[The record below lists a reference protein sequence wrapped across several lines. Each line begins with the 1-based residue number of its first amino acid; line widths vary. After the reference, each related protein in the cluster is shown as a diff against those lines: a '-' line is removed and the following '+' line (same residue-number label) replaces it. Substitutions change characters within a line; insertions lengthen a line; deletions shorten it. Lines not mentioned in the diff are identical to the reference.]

1 MKLVPSSIFF
11 LFIVFPCRLVF
22 CQADSLLY
30 QLSRISNDTER
41 VNRIYKSGFAIRHTD
56 PELAYQYAEAAEDAA
71 LAGNSSVHLA
81 KAYNLK
87 GILHYKKGDY
97 SRALSY
103 QTKALALN
111 EQAGYIYGMAVNHT
125 NLGNIYAEIGYDEP
139 AENAYLKALKAYNAL
154 INRQQIVNSLINLG
168 VLKDQG
174 KHYGLALRYFQTA
187 LAMATED
194 KNMAV
199 MASCNNNIGA
209 VLMEENLADSA
220 LFYLEESLKLL
231 DLQDNVV
238 EMADVYN
245 NMGMSYIK
253 KNMFPLA
260 NYYLEKAARISS
272 EYNYTDARLHVY
284 ESFALLYEG
293 QKNFEEANT
302 WLKKHY
308 ALKDSIWQLSKDA
321 MALSFFD
328 GPAANVQTDIPPNER
343 QPVFKNGWLLVIL
356 GAFLIGIPLFLI
368 RYKR

>member
-1 MKLVPSSIFF
+1 MRCFLLYTLFF
-11 LFIVFPCRLVF
+11 SAHAPFF
-22 CQADSLLY
+22 CQSDSALY
-30 QLSRISNDTER
+30 QLRHIGNDTEQ
-41 VNRIYKSGFAIRHTD
+41 VNRIYKDGFAIRHTD
-56 PELAYQYAEAAEDAA
+56 PELAYRYAEAAEEAA
-71 LAGNSSVHLA
+71 LTCHSRVHLA

-87 GILHYKKGDY
+87 GVLHYKKGDY

-111 EQAGYIYGMAVNHT
+111 EQAGSIYGMAVNHT
-125 NLGNIYAEIGYDEP
+125 NLGNIYSEIGYDVP

-154 INRQQIVNSLINLG
+154 NNRQQIVNSLINLG

-194 KNMAV
+194 HDLAV

-231 DLQDNVV
+231 DLQENVM

-253 KNMFPLA
+253 KNMLPLA
-260 NYYLEKAARISS
+260 NYHLEKAARISS
-272 EYNYTDARLHVY
+272 AYNYTDARLHVY
-284 ESFALLYEG
+284 ESFALLYER

-308 ALKDSIWQLSKDA
+308 ALKDSIWQLSRNA
-321 MALSFFD
+321 MALSFSD
-328 GPAANVQTDIPPNER
+328 GPANRVQTDVP
-343 QPVFKNGWLLVIL
+343 QSQQLPVLKNGWLLVIL
-356 GAFLIGIPLFLI
+356 GAFLIGIPLLLI